1 MRVPLAALAAAFA
14 LAAAAAGAA
23 PPVVAVEAVQYPAWL
38 ERSGASVPL
47 EPGAALAAGDR
58 LRTGP
63 DARAR
68 LRLSDGSS
76 VKLGEDAR
84 FEIVYA
90 DDGSVL
96 RAGLRVLSGAFRYAT
111 EGPAKPGRRAI
122 DIAVKNV
129 SAGIR
134 GTDLWGKSTDERDW
148 VVLIEGRITVSSPGE
163 PGVVLERPLDYYEL
177 PRGGTPRVRQV
188 DPKQLGLWALETEMR
203 EDAAVGRA
211 DGRWRVVA
219 ARPGARGEAEAL
231 ARRLREAGYPARLEG
246 EGASLA
252 VVVPGLAGEAQ
263 ARALAARLKREQ
275 GLDSP
280 EAREG

>member
-1 MRVPLAALAAAFA
+1 MRTSLAALAAAFA

-38 ERSGASVPL
+38 ERAGARVPL

-58 LRTGP
+58 LVTGP

-84 FEIVYA
+84 FEIVHA

-111 EGPAKPGRRAI
+111 EGPAKPGRREI

-134 GTDLWGKSTDERDW
+134 GTDLWGKSTAERDW
-148 VVLIEGRITVSSPGE
+148 VVLIEGRITVSSPGDK
-163 PGVVLERPLDYYEL
+163 GVVLERPLDYYEL
-177 PRGGTPRVRQV
+177 PRGGSPRVRQV

-203 EDAAVGRA
+203 DDAAVGRA
-211 DGRWRVVA
+211 DGRWSVVA
-219 ARPGARGEAEAL
+219 ARPASRGEAEAL
-231 ARRLREAGYPARLEG
+231 ARRLREAGYPARAEG
-246 EGASLA
+246 EGTGLA
-252 VVVPGLAGEAQ
+252 VVVAGLAGEAQ
-263 ARALAARLKREQ
+263 ARALAARLKKEA
-275 GLDSP
+275 GLASP